1 MKFPERVQAIA
12 DSARAFPWLGEITS
26 QLLCDWVAR
35 ELGVEFATSSW
46 IQYGDRFRRLIPC
59 SPILH
64 IVSGLTP
71 HAALQSLI
79 RGILVGSENWIKLPS
94 TDLVE
99 VRTFVDSLPKAIQPK
114 LSERLLPGW
123 LESAATV
130 VVFGSD
136 RTIQEFASQVRPW
149 QRFVPHGHKVS
160 FAMLLGEWTTTEILG
175 AIQDGSAFDQLGC
188 LSPQFFLVK
197 EQANHF
203 AEQLARQLKAS
214 SQVPMPL
221 EAAAAVRAFR
231 EDWRFRS
238 ANDPGTQLWESPD
251 NSLAWTV
258 LFDPGREF
266 PRQPSHRTFVIKPF
280 TASLEPSIELLRK
293 YISTIGIHP
302 VVPESIDLAI
312 QFGAQRICP
321 IGQMQ
326 KPALDWHHDGFPSL
340 GSLVRAI
347 DLEK

>member
-35 ELGVEFATSSW
+35 ELGVEFATSPW
-46 IQYGDRFRRLIPC
+46 IQYGNRFRRLIPC

-64 IVSGLTP
+64 IVSGETP

-114 LSERLLPGW
+114 LSKRLLPGW

-160 FAMLLGEWTTTEILG
+160 FAMLLGE
-175 AIQDGSAFDQLGC
+175 
-188 LSPQFFLVK
+188 
-197 EQANHF
+197 
-203 AEQLARQLKAS
+203 
-214 SQVPMPL
+214 
-221 EAAAAVRAFR
+221 
-231 EDWRFRS
+231 
-238 ANDPGTQLWESPD
+238 
-251 NSLAWTV
+251 
-258 LFDPGREF
+258 
-266 PRQPSHRTFVIKPF
+266 
-280 TASLEPSIELLRK
+280 
-293 YISTIGIHP
+293 
-302 VVPESIDLAI
+302 
-312 QFGAQRICP
+312 
-321 IGQMQ
+321 
-326 KPALDWHHDGFPSL
+326 
-340 GSLVRAI
+340 
-347 DLEK
+347 